1 MILCS
6 VKKTVT
12 QLYQYA
18 EHNNISQQYFII
30 LAKRKNGRIIGSDT
44 FL

>member
-1 MILCS
+1 MQCQKNSYTI
-6 VKKTVT
+6 V
-12 QLYQYA
+12 YQYA

-30 LAKRKNGRIIGSDT
+30 LAKRKNGKIIGSDT